1 MPNEVFNVLKTYA
14 TAIVSAQCAAF
25 ICASATV
32 KHRQTKRDMSV
43 LKKLNK
49 KQEDDLE
56 R

>member
-1 MPNEVFNVLKTYA
+1 MLNEVFIVLKYA

-25 ICASATV
+25 ICAIATV

-49 KQEDDLE
+49 KQEDDPE